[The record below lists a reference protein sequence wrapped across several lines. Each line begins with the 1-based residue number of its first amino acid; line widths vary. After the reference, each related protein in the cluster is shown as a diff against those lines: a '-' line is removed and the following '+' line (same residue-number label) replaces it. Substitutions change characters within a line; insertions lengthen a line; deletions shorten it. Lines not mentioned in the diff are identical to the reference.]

1 MRILILIA
9 IALLLVILF
18 KPLLRRNKDKPTMED
33 TKQAEKMVKCQYC
46 GVHIL
51 EKEAIRARGYYYCS
65 AEHMDADK
73 L

>member
-51 EKEAIRARGYYYCS
+51 EKEAIRAKGHDYCS
-65 AEHMDADK
+65 AEHMNADK
-73 L
+73 S